1 MILPEFVLPSRINQC
16 WEYSGMDSLELCTDK
31 KWFKQY
37 PHTINYHYNSRG
49 FRDQEWPE
57 SINELQNAVW
67 CIGDSFTVG
76 LGSPV
81 EHTWPTILQQELNA
95 RTINVSMDGASNQWI
110 ARKTCEILKVIK
122 PKILVIQWSYIYRV
136 ENSDTKLSD
145 EDRRQK
151 YNESTL
157 KSTDAELLDQLK
169 ELVELV
175 EQNKYNT
182 KVIHSFI
189 PGFSFS
195 TTASDDWN
203 KLKGPDWPDIP
214 TGINKFLT
222 LPAFVQ
228 EELKMFDKYYVFL
241 KYAELLSSMKFVV
254 PEFTKQDLARDGH
267 HYDIIT
273 ARKFANQVNQLV
285 LQA

>member
-1 MILPEFVLPSRINQC
+1 M
-16 WEYSGMDSLELCTDK
+16 
-31 KWFKQY
+31 
-37 PHTINYHYNSRG
+37 
-49 FRDQEWPE
+49 
-57 SINELQNAVW
+57 
-67 CIGDSFTVG
+67 
-76 LGSPV
+76 
-81 EHTWPTILQQELNA
+81 
-95 RTINVSMDGASNQWI
+95 
-110 ARKTCEILKVIK
+110 
-122 PKILVIQWSYIYRV
+122 IQWSYTYRV

-175 EQNKYNT
+175 EQNKYNA

-195 TTASDDWN
+195 TTASDDWS